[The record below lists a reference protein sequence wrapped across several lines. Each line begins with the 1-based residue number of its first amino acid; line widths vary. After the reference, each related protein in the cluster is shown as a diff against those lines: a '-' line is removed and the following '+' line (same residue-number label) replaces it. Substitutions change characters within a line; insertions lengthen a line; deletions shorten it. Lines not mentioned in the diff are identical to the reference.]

1 MKLEDLVRRMESHVD
16 CQVGIGA
23 TEDDISRAEEALGV
37 PLTGGYRQFL
47 RAFGWG
53 AIGPFEL
60 YGLGAQVPEYL
71 HLVAITQSERREMRP
86 RLPLYLIPIM
96 NDGGGNLF
104 CLDTTL
110 SEPPIVFWD
119 HEQGEGQEPEPE
131 ASSFIEWLD
140 RLLDRLPQHSDP
152 SG

>member
-1 MKLEDLVRRMESHVD
+1 MTFEDLAQRIESHVD
-16 CQVGIGA
+16 RQDHIGA
-23 TEDDISRAEEALGV
+23 TEDDISLAEEALGV

-47 RAFGWG
+47 RAFGWCG
-53 AIGPFEL
+53 IGPFEL

-71 HLVAITQSERREMRP
+71 HLVAITRSERHEMRP

-96 NDGGGNLF
+96 NDGGGNLL
-104 CLDTTL
+104 CLDTRV
-110 SEPPIVFWD
+110 SEPPIVLWD

-131 ASSFIEWLD
+131 ATSFIEWLC
-140 RLLDRLPQHSDP
+140 RLLDHLPPQSVP